1 LAIYTRALKT
11 PRRSKPP
18 HKPQPPSSAD
28 NILRREAAARA
39 LSPLYDGTSLGR
51 PGRLRAPAS
60 ASSSPNSRHVDQ
72 PPRRLRPEGRIVELA
87 SASLSERGSR
97 QTITKLRT
105 SKKLASS
112 EDYET
117 SSSGTSSLRLS
128 IRSFSVF
135 TLTMEALQ

>member
-1 LAIYTRALKT
+1 
-11 PRRSKPP
+11 
-18 HKPQPPSSAD
+18 
-28 NILRREAAARA
+28 
-39 LSPLYDGTSLGR
+39 
-51 PGRLRAPAS
+51 
-60 ASSSPNSRHVDQ
+60 VDQ
-72 PPRRLRPEGRIVELA
+72 PPRRLRLEGRIVELA